1 MRHLLWIIN
10 KLASILIS
18 IKVIRCSLQKVI
30 LLLSQLLSLNLP
42 LRNKSSKQTLI
53 AMLVAAYALTA
64 ITAHAAD
71 DISVQHRTSSDNA
84 SDSIV
89 PAGVSDAVSDVD
101 MRVRLAA
108 KPNAEQCIAES
119 CLQNQLFD
127 ARVQQLGRQL
137 TNTAYVQYPT
147 LKKRVPSFVFSVVDK
162 KDAGSASN
170 AGGTVVV
177 FRGLQQLELTD
188 DALSFIM
195 AREMAHVIGK
205 HHNKNTSTKLI
216 ISALATILF
225 PAVGIIGASSAA
237 TQATTATT
245 LLTSAAST
253 ATSMLGSEVA
263 LAKMKP
269 SQLLEADEIA
279 VEVLNK
285 PDSSLRD
292 WNMREVASVLQ
303 FDETDLTSPST
314 SNSWLQDLQ
323 TSQYYLQQLVDR
335 EDEATIPLLE
345 SSSDVVESDAMDEEE
360 GSGTSNLE
368 VVQ

>member
-1 MRHLLWIIN
+1 
-10 KLASILIS
+10 
-18 IKVIRCSLQKVI
+18 
-30 LLLSQLLSLNLP
+30 
-42 LRNKSSKQTLI
+42 
-53 AMLVAAYALTA
+53 MLVAAYVLLANTA
-64 ITAHAAD
+64 NAAD
-71 DISVQHRTSSDNA
+71 DIAVHHRISSDNA

-89 PAGVSDAVSDVD
+89 PAGISDVVSDVD

-119 CLQNQLFD
+119 CSQNQLFD
-127 ARVQQLGRQL
+127 ARVHQLGKQL
-137 TNTAYVQYPT
+137 TTAAYAQYPM

-170 AGGTVVV
+170 AGGKVVV
-177 FRGLQQLELTD
+177 FRGLQQFELTD

-205 HHNKNTSTKLI
+205 HHNKNISTKLM

-279 VEVLNK
+279 VEVLK
-285 PDSSLRD
+285 RPDWSLRD
-292 WNMREVASVLQ
+292 WNMREAASVLQ
-303 FDETDLTSPST
+303 FDETDLTSPSS
-314 SNSWLQDLQ
+314 SNSWLQDLEI
-323 TSQYYLQQLVDR
+323 SQHYLQQLVDK
-335 EDEATIPLLE
+335 EDETTLPLLDTY
-345 SSSDVVESDAMDEEE
+345 SDVAESDLMDEEE
-360 GSGTSNLE
+360 NSGTINLE
-368 VVQ
+368 AVQ

>member
-1 MRHLLWIIN
+1 
-10 KLASILIS
+10 
-18 IKVIRCSLQKVI
+18 
-30 LLLSQLLSLNLP
+30 
-42 LRNKSSKQTLI
+42 
-53 AMLVAAYALTA
+53 MLVAAYVLAANT
-64 ITAHAAD
+64 THAAD
-71 DISVQHRTSSDNA
+71 VIAVHHYTISDNA
-84 SDSIV
+84 NDSIV
-89 PAGVSDAVSDVD
+89 PAGISDAVSNVD

-108 KPNAEQCIAES
+108 KPNAEQCVAEN
-119 CLQNQLFD
+119 CMNNQLFD
-127 ARVQQLGRQL
+127 TRVQQLGKQL
-137 TNTAYVQYPT
+137 TTAAYAQYPT

-170 AGGTVVV
+170 AGGKVVV

-188 DALSFIM
+188 DVLSFIM

-205 HHNKNTSTKLI
+205 HHNKNTSTKLL

-225 PAVGIIGASSAA
+225 PAIGIIGASSAA

-263 LAKMKP
+263 LAKIKP

-285 PDSSLRD
+285 PDLSLRD

-303 FDETDLTSPST
+303 FDETDVTSPST

-323 TSQYYLQQLVDR
+323 TSQYYLKQLVDK

-345 SSSDVVESDAMDEEE
+345 SSSDVVESDVMNEEE
-360 GSGTSNLE
+360 SSGIINLKA
-368 VVQ
+368 VQ

>member
-1 MRHLLWIIN
+1 MVSN
-10 KLASILIS
+10 KA
-18 IKVIRCSLQKVI
+18 RRSLKKII
-30 LLLSQLLSLNLP
+30 LLLRKILLLNLP
-42 LRNKSSKQTLI
+42 PSNKLPNQTLI
-53 AMLVAAYALTA
+53 AVLIVAHVLATN
-64 ITAHAAD
+64 TAHAAD
-71 DISVQHRTSSDNA
+71 DIAVHHRTSSDNA
-84 SDSIV
+84 NDSIV
-89 PAGVSDAVSDVD
+89 PAGISDAVSDVD
-101 MRVRLAA
+101 MRMRLAI
-108 KPNAEQCIAES
+108 KPDAAQCVAES

-127 ARVQQLGRQL
+127 ARVQQLGKQL
-137 TNTAYVQYPT
+137 TTAAYAQYPT
-147 LKKRVPSFVFSVVDK
+147 LKKRVPSFVFSVADK

-170 AGGTVVV
+170 AGGKVVV
-177 FRGLQQLELTD
+177 FRGLQPLELTD

-205 HHNKNTSTKLI
+205 HHNKNISTKLI

-279 VEVLNK
+279 VKVL
-285 PDSSLRD
+285 SQHEWSLRG

-303 FDETDLTSPST
+303 IDETDLTST
-314 SNSWLQDLQ
+314 LTANNWLKDLQ
-323 TSQYYLQQLVDR
+323 TSQHYLQQLADK
-335 EDEATIPLLE
+335 EDATITLLE
-345 SSSDVVESDAMDEEE
+345 TDEVKIGSIEIDQDKTGLAHMSIGARAGDADAK
-360 GSGTSNLE
+360 LE
-368 VVQ
+368 AAQ